1 MFHYQEIID
10 LQIEYKKRR
19 PSQVWSGHNSQI
31 IAFTVDGYLIRNILI
46 QKLYFQLQ
54 IAQIYL
60 IKTVDCKKYFQV
72 FNWVKI
78 LLKPQQPC
86 VFKEERE
93 VWSVWKWFKYFSRR
107 KYFLFS
113 TNLWWISSKVKIAR
127 LETSMERK
135 HPHGAWLGV
144 CSNSRC
150 AGFHNRGHSE

>member
-93 VWSVWKWFKYFSRR
+93 V
-107 KYFLFS
+107 
-113 TNLWWISSKVKIAR
+113 
-127 LETSMERK
+127 
-135 HPHGAWLGV
+135 
-144 CSNSRC
+144 
-150 AGFHNRGHSE
+150 